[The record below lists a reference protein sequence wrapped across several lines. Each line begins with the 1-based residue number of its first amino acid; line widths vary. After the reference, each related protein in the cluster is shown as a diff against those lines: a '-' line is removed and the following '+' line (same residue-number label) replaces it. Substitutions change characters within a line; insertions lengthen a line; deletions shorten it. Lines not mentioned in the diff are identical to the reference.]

1 MKRHEMTKRIGA
13 ILLAAGLIVGE
24 ASPALAAETA
34 EAEAAPN
41 AAVIT
46 ADEADG
52 REPVDEAGT
61 KDAEEEADETG
72 APETEAAAGASEST
86 KERETPDGGEV
97 VAIEDALFA
106 DEKGVSTV
114 IGLEGETSYYA
125 MESDDKKTQL
135 KYAYS
140 SRTYVRTNS
149 AWKTGTPVAADAN
162 GLYSVDGCL
171 YASAAYDAAENET
184 RYSGNVTDCIV
195 IAAAAKPAQ
204 NPQNKFYEYGGKL
217 YDSINTVYQ
226 KDAQGNVVYGAD
238 GKRVAL
244 SYYINPNDEVIS
256 SANLNITAESSYLSW
271 SDVQKAVGR
280 KVSAADTGYRYY
292 EIGGK
297 LYSDVDYSNSDS
309 QGNNVYAVTVY
320 GTRGDEISFDRR
332 YQYISWKSVSNQ
344 TEVGANG
351 KVYYVGYQ
359 VEVNKTAAVLE
370 DKAANGETFTTDTS
384 FEPYPSFAIGE
395 QAVYRVRA
403 VYYTITKDA
412 ATGAETYA
420 IVAKGDWSDAYAYA
434 TEGDKALAAV
444 PVVTG
449 LTAALKK
456 NSNTVYDVKWNGVA
470 DANSYSYQILYSDQ
484 VLDVA
489 SVSEYTWN
497 QNASSSSTD
506 ADTYMS
512 LNMSGRTRSYYA
524 VADASDPEADW
535 ENYTRSY
542 YKYAVC
548 ADNDPNKYTTIS
560 QYNPA
565 TGKDERISVAKVPC
579 AASDIAAVGYD
590 KTKSNER
597 VYYKNVTVDTPYAY
611 IRVAARVTYDNDKYV
626 GTRGAYSAPCM
637 VQLNNIALGKE
648 ANVPAI
654 TGLRVENQ
662 VDGSFTLRWN
672 RINDSAKVA
681 IFYAKEEAA
690 FADSSYLYEL
700 ANATLTDATG
710 TVKYFNRQPEV
721 TELIAL
727 AGKKVKK
734 YECSG
739 ADSETGVSSSELN
752 LEYGKKYFFRVV
764 SYDSALRSTARPQTP
779 YVLNQV
785 AYTNYTDI
793 SAPAAVSAVRTLGI
807 LKAPTTRSESSSIT
821 LTFADNSNITGYEIY
836 RKSGNKYAKIATS
849 TSREYVDSGLKAD
862 TTYSYKAVAYNYN
875 PITKATYKSDVVFF
889 SAETSASNYI
899 DVKVVSSGKT
909 AAKVNWTKV
918 PGAVKYEIYRS
929 NTSSTDNTLSKKNS
943 TGNSYAGLAN
953 SKWALVKTISNAKT
967 TSYTDKKLTAGETYT
982 YQVVATYKAGK
993 ANKQI
998 RDSASVSLKIS
1009 APQNVQATLSGK
1021 KVKVTWKADKFAKK
1035 FEVRFMVYNAEGK
1048 PYNDDWTVKTVKK
1061 NTYTVPNS
1069 LKNGESVTVQVRASD
1084 GKKWTSWSA
1093 QAEDVMALAAV
1104 KGVNAVNT
1112 TVKDANKVSS
1122 SAVKISWK
1130 KVSGAAYYQVYRST
1144 SPAVSYNADE
1154 KVYTNYSATAIAKES
1169 NYDERSNTVYYDEY
1183 KGMTNTV
1190 TGTSA
1195 IDRGQLQSGVTY
1207 YYFVVA
1213 CAENGTARS
1222 YGVAQNCS
1230 VSFEKTAKIKS
1241 AKAAKGK
1248 VTISIV
1254 KTAGASKYVIY
1265 RSEKKDKG
1273 YQQIGTTKKTSYTDK
1288 KVKKGKTY
1296 YYKIVAVGK
1305 NGLKADFNAQSAA
1318 VKVKAK

>member
-1 MKRHEMTKRIGA
+1 MKRHEITKRVGA
-13 ILLAAGLIVGE
+13 MILAAGLLAGE
-24 ASPALAAETA
+24 TSPALAAENKEADTA
-34 EAEAAPN
+34 AQ

-46 ADEADG
+46 ADEAAANVPEDTQT
-52 REPVDEAGT
+52 DEAQIS
-61 KDAEEEADETG
+61 DATE
-72 APETEAAAGASEST
+72 ETEILETEKTVAASET
-86 KERETPDGGEV
+86 QEAPDGGEV
-97 VAIEDALFA
+97 VDIENELLA

-140 SRTYVRTNS
+140 SREYVRTNS
-149 AWKTGTPVAADAN
+149 AWRTGVPVAADAN

-171 YASAAYDAAENET
+171 YANATYDAQGNET
-184 RYSGNVTDCIV
+184 RYSGNVTDCIR
-195 IAAAAKPAQ
+195 IPAAAKPVQ
-204 NPQNKFYEYGGKL
+204 NPQTKFYEYNGKA
-217 YDSINTVYQ
+217 YASMDTVYQ
-226 KDAQGNVVYGAD
+226 KDAQGNAVYGAD

-244 SYYINPNDEVIS
+244 SYYINPNDEVVS
-256 SANLNITAESSYLSW
+256 TVNVTITAESSYLSW
-271 SDVQKAVGR
+271 TDIQKAVGK
-280 KVSAADTGYRYY
+280 KVSAADTGYGYY
-292 EIGGK
+292 DIGGK
-297 LYSDVDYSNSDS
+297 LYSNVDYSNSAS
-309 QGNNVYAVTVY
+309 QGNNVYAVTIF
-320 GTRGDEISFDRR
+320 GTKGDEISFDRR
-332 YQYISWKSVSNQ
+332 YQYISWKPVSNQ
-344 TEVGANG
+344 TEVGSNG

-359 VEVNKTAAVLE
+359 VEVNKTSAILDEKAV
-370 DKAANGETFTTDTS
+370 NGETFTTETL
-384 FEPYPSFAIGE
+384 FEPYPSFAVGE

-412 ATGAETYA
+412 AGAETYA
-420 IVAKGDWSDAYAYA
+420 IVAKGDWSDAYAYK
-434 TEGDKALAAV
+434 TEADKTALAAV
-444 PVVTG
+444 PTVTG

-470 DANSYSYQILYSDQ
+470 DANGYSYQILFSDKI
-484 VLDVA
+484 LDTA

-497 QNASSSSTD
+497 QKASSSSTD
-506 ADTYMS
+506 ADTFMS
-512 LNMSGRTRSYYA
+512 LNMNGRTRSYYA
-524 VADASDPEADW
+524 VCDPSDDEADW
-535 ENYTRSY
+535 EYYTRSY
-542 YKYAVC
+542 YKYVVC
-548 ADNDPNKYTTIS
+548 ADNDPNKYTTVS

-579 AASDIAAVGYD
+579 EASDIAAVGYERVE
-590 KTKSNER
+590 SNER
-597 VYYKNVTVDTPYAY
+597 VYFKNVTVDTPYAY

-626 GTRGAYSAPCM
+626 GTRGAYSVPCM
-637 VQLNNIALGKE
+637 VQLNNIAMGKE

-654 TGLRVENQ
+654 TGLKVENQ
-662 VDGSFTLRWN
+662 VDGSFVLKWN
-672 RINDSAKVA
+672 RINDSANVA

-690 FADSSYLYEL
+690 FADGSYLYEL
-700 ANATLTDATG
+700 ANASVTDAQG
-710 TVKYFNRQPEV
+710 NIKYLNRQPEV
-721 TELIAL
+721 TELIEL

-739 ADSETGVSSSELN
+739 ADAEEGVSSSELN

-764 SYDSALRSTARPQTP
+764 SYDSALRSVARPATP

-793 SAPAAVSAVRTLGI
+793 SAPASVSAVRTMGI
-807 LKAPTTRSESSSIT
+807 LAKPATRSESGSIT
-821 LTFADNSNITGYEIY
+821 LTFGYNSNITGYEIY
-836 RKSGNKYAKIATS
+836 RKSGKKYTKIATS
-849 TSREYVDSGLKAD
+849 TSREYVDDGLKAN
-862 TTYSYKAVAYNYN
+862 TTYNYKAIAYNYN
-875 PITKATYKSDVVFF
+875 PITKATYKSDAVFF
-889 SAETSASNYI
+889 SAETCASNYI
-899 DVKVVSSGKT
+899 DVKVVPSGKT
-909 AAKVNWTKV
+909 AAKVTWTKV

-929 NTSSTDNTLSKKNS
+929 NTVSVDNNLSKKNS

-953 SKWALVKTISNAKT
+953 DKWSLVKSVNNAKT

-993 ANKQI
+993 VNKQI
-998 RDSASVSLKIS
+998 RDSAAISLKIS

-1021 KVKVTWKADKFAKK
+1021 KVKVTWKADKYAKK
-1035 FEVRFMVYNAEGK
+1035 FEVRYMVYNAEGK
-1048 PYNDDWTVKTVKK
+1048 PYNDDWTVKSAKK

-1084 GKKWTSWSA
+1084 GKKWTAWSA
-1093 QAEDVMALAAV
+1093 QTEDVMALAAV
-1104 KGVNAVNT
+1104 KGVKAVNT
-1112 TVKDANKVSS
+1112 TVKDANQVAS
-1122 SAVKISWK
+1122 SAVKISWS

-1154 KVYTNYSATAIAKES
+1154 KVYTNYSASAIAKES
-1169 NYDERSNTVYYDEY
+1169 NYDEGSDTVYYDEY
-1183 KGMTNTV
+1183 KGQRNTV
-1190 TGTSA
+1190 TGTSV
-1195 IDRGQLQSGVTY
+1195 IDRGQMQSGVTY

-1213 CAENGTARS
+1213 FAENGTAQS
-1222 YGVAQNCS
+1222 YGIAKNCS
-1230 VSFEKTAKIKS
+1230 VTFEKVAKIKS

-1248 VTISIV
+1248 VTITIT

-1296 YYKIVAVGK
+1296 YYKIVATGK
-1305 NGLKADFNAQSAA
+1305 NGLKADFSAESAA